1 MKKIVLLLL
10 SFFMLICVSSAIGQS
25 SQDEIDQSNREFQE
39 WAKSLSEFVKDVRF
53 DEKDVQD
60 FINQWDGF
68 NTLGEEQGQDTDEE
82 EYVDFNSIL
91 NDPAY
96 RSWAKSKGFNSDEW
110 LKKSMRI
117 TAVMMRTSI
126 EENMSGSQFDMKEQL
141 AELEAM
147 RGQMGE
153 EMYLQMKQAMEAG
166 AAAMQGL
173 DNSYKELPAPTASE
187 KILLVKYNDQLMNL
201 E

>member
-1 MKKIVLLLL
+1 MKKVFLLLL
-10 SFFMLICVSSAIGQS
+10 SLFMIMGAPYAIGQS
-25 SQDEIDQSNREFQE
+25 AHDEVDPSNREFQE
-39 WAKSLSEFVKDVRF
+39 WAKTLSEFVKDVRF
-53 DEKDVQD
+53 NEKDMQD
-60 FINQWDGF
+60 FINLWGDFSIFGD
-68 NTLGEEQGQDTDEE
+68 NQDSGNEE

-91 NDPAY
+91 NDSAY
-96 RSWAKSKGFNSDEW
+96 RSWAKSKGLDSNDW

-117 TAVMMRTSI
+117 TAVMMRTQL

-141 AELEAM
+141 VELEKM
-147 RGQMGE
+147 KEQMGE

-173 DNSYKELPAPTASE
+173 DNSYKELPVPTASE
-187 KILLVKYNDQLMNL
+187 KILLVKYNNQLMNL

>member
-10 SFFMLICVSSAIGQS
+10 SFFMLMSASSAIGQS
-25 SQDEIDQSNREFQE
+25 AQDEIDQSNREFQE
-39 WAKSLSEFVKDVRF
+39 WAKNLSEFVKDVRF
-53 DEKDVQD
+53 NEKDIQD
-60 FINQWDGF
+60 FINQWDDF
-68 NTLGEEQGQDTDEE
+68 NAFGEEQDTDDE

-96 RSWAKSKGFNSDEW
+96 LSWAKSKGLDSNDW

-117 TAVMMRTSI
+117 TAVMMRTQL
-126 EENMSGSQFDMKEQL
+126 EANMSGNQFDMKEQL
-141 AELEAM
+141 VELEKM

-153 EMYLQMKQAMEAG
+153 EMYLQMKQALEAG
-166 AAAMQGL
+166 AAAMQRL
-173 DNSYKELPAPTASE
+173 DNSYKELPVPTASE
-187 KILLVKYNDQLMNL
+187 KILLVKYNNQLMNL

>member
-10 SFFMLICVSSAIGQS
+10 SFFMLMSASSAIGQS
-25 SQDEIDQSNREFQE
+25 AQDEIDQSNREFQE
-39 WAKSLSEFVKDVRF
+39 WAKNLSEFVKDVRF
-53 DEKDVQD
+53 NEKDVLD
-60 FINQWDGF
+60 FINQWDDF
-68 NTLGEEQGQDTDEE
+68 NAFGEEQDTDDE

-96 RSWAKSKGFNSDEW
+96 LSWAKSKGLDSNDW

-117 TAVMMRTSI
+117 TAVVMRTQL
-126 EENMSGSQFDMKEQL
+126 EANMSGNQFDMKEQL
-141 AELEAM
+141 VELEKM

-153 EMYLQMKQAMEAG
+153 EMYLQMKQALEAG

-173 DNSYKELPAPTASE
+173 DNSYKELPVPTASE
-187 KILLVKYNDQLMNL
+187 KILLVKYNNQLMNL